1 MRIVIVTPALRG
13 TRGGNRVTALRYAA
27 LLRGLGHRVR
37 VRDEWRGGEPC
48 DLLLT
53 LHALKSE
60 EGIRRSRLEA
70 PDRPI
75 VLVLTGTDLYG
86 ELGDRARWREILA
99 TADRL
104 VVLQPR
110 ALDSLPADL
119 RPRARVI
126 LQSARAPLDPGPLDE
141 SHFDVCVIAHLR
153 AVKDPLLAARAARLL
168 PESSRVRV
176 LHLGGVLD
184 EDLRK
189 EAEAECR
196 RNPRYRWLGE
206 RPHAETLAT
215 LARTRLLVVTSVHE
229 GGPTV
234 ATEALACGVGVLST
248 HTPAAEGLLGRDHPG
263 LFPRG
268 DAGAL
273 ATLLRRAEEDP
284 AFLASIRARS
294 EMARPAVDP
303 GREAADLR
311 ELVESL
317 EA

>member
-1 MRIVIVTPALRG
+1 MRIAIVTPALRG
-13 TRGGNRVTALRYAA
+13 TRGGNRITALRYAA

-37 VRDEWRGGEPC
+37 VRGEWRGGEPC
-48 DLLLT
+48 DLLLS
-53 LHALKSE
+53 LHALKSA
-60 EGIRRSRLEA
+60 EGIRRSRREA

-86 ELGDRARWREILA
+86 ELGDRTRWRETLA
-99 TADRL
+99 AADRL

-110 ALDSLPADL
+110 AVASLPADL
-119 RPRARVI
+119 RPRAVVI
-126 LQSARAPLDPGPLDE
+126 LQSARPPLDPGPPDE
-141 SHFDVCVIAHLR
+141 SGFDVCVIAHLR

-168 PESSRVRV
+168 PERSRVRI
-176 LHLGGVLD
+176 LHLGGALD
-184 EDLRK
+184 EELRR
-189 EAEAECR
+189 EAVAECS

-215 LARTRLLVVTSVHE
+215 LARSRLLAVTSLHE

-234 ATEALACGVGVLST
+234 VTEAIACGVGVLST
-248 HTPAAEGLLGRDHPG
+248 HTPAAEGLLGANHPG

-273 ATLLRRAEEDP
+273 AALLRRAEEDP

-294 EMARPAVDP
+294 EAARPAVDP
-303 GREAADLR
+303 RREAADLR

-317 EA
+317 EG